1 MRGHALA
8 LAGMHRVRCAITSGG
23 DRSSPPRR
31 RQRAHSARRQ
41 CGVLFNARATAY
53 RGADSSF
60 RSARTGWSADR
71 RRIVVAGKGRRCED
85 LWSSYAIAAPHQPV
99 RDLRPVLPRQQ
110 PCLGTRAAARSHR
123 HFALVISHK
132 QRLDGTTSKCQS
144 HSPTM
149 HPSSG
154 IVPQPR
160 VGVAPKDCRGA
171 SRYAHDVPSETG
183 SLT

>member
-8 LAGMHRVRCAITSGG
+8 LAGMHRVRCAITSGR

-53 RGADSSF
+53 RSGDSSF

-132 QRLDGTTSKCQS
+132 RGWTGQHQSAKVIHPPCIQVPGSCPSQGSGSRRRTAVVRLVMRTTC
-144 HSPTM
+144 
-149 HPSSG
+149 
-154 IVPQPR
+154 PQKR
-160 VGVAPKDCRGA
+160 GV
-171 SRYAHDVPSETG
+171 
-183 SLT
+183 